1 MFEGV
6 RSKIRILERYV
17 YLDNAS
23 SGPLPDPVVDAVKS
37 FSEYWALS
45 GEPWDEGIEALLEV
59 KRLFSSFIGASH
71 HNVAAFP
78 GVTYGLGVILSSLKV
93 RRGSNIV
100 VGSHNFPTSIIMARA
115 LERAGVIGEV
125 READAIKGGFEVYE
139 KLVDD
144 NTSMVMVDYV
154 GWLSGHVEDIRE
166 LADIAHSHGAILVT
180 DAFHAIGVMPVD
192 VKSLDVDVLITGS
205 YKWLMSIHGAAL
217 AYIRG
222 ELLESMEPP
231 IAGWMSIEDSVVKRM
246 IRGEPEFER
255 PLETSRIQLAE
266 DASKLELGTQPLIA
280 YVALREALKFL
291 IEHEATLNYESH
303 TWRLAE
309 ELAEELQN
317 LGFTLYTPRE
327 RHSAIITF
335 KHREPHKLAGELERR
350 GVKVAAR
357 PQLIRVSP
365 HFYNTREDVYKLLEA
380 LKKIKGEP

>member
-1 MFEGV
+1 MSENV
-6 RSKIRILERYV
+6 RSKIRVLENYV

-37 FSEYWALS
+37 FSESWAFK
-45 GEPWDEGIEALLEV
+45 GEPWDEGVEALLDV
-59 KRLFSSFIGASH
+59 KRLFSNFIGASYY
-71 HNVAAFP
+71 NVAAFP

-93 RRGSNIV
+93 KRKSNIV

-115 LERAGVIGEV
+115 LERSGVVSEV
-125 READAIKGGFEVYE
+125 READALKWGFGVYE
-139 KLVDD
+139 KLIDD
-144 NTSMVMVDYV
+144 NTSIVMVDYV

-166 LADIAHSHGAILVT
+166 LSRIAHDHGAILVT
-180 DAFHAIGVMPVD
+180 DAFHAVGVMPVD
-192 VKSLDVDVLITGS
+192 VKSLNVDVLITGS

-231 IAGWMSIEDSVVKRM
+231 IAGWMSIEDSIVKRM

-255 PLETSRIQLAE
+255 PLETLKIKLAE

-291 IEHEATLNYESH
+291 IEHEATLKYESH
-303 TWRLAE
+303 TWKLAE
-309 ELAEELQN
+309 ELANGLEN
-317 LGFTLYTPRE
+317 LDYTLYTPRE

-335 KHREPHKLAGELERR
+335 KHREPQKLAGELEKE

-365 HFYNTREDVYKLLEA
+365 HFYNTKEDIYKLLEA
-380 LKKIKGEP
+380 LERKL